1 MGDGERPTEI
11 VGCVVDLPDSPTST
25 EIITVES
32 RHPKTCQERHP
43 SYPLGQITDERERR
57 DIRIGSLPA
66 ELQGRGIPAV
76 TTKYTPWV
84 MVENKCHKEVAKSA
98 TKSSGCGSGYTG
110 SRTRTCTWTDIQ
122 YAVPLPV
129 KSDHKKS
136 GSRSC
141 TEWVSSCR
149 RIPPPSGSGGG
160 GCNPFGPGRVLID
173 FDPEADAGEGDCGEE
188 VSCELVMADRD
199 ASKVLELVE
208 ETFHEVAL
216 AVQVMGCGALLP
228 AVPLGRD
235 VGARAVVGNELE
247 DGAGVIAAVGDGVP
261 GRLKAVKESRHGS
274 LVGGLARGEREAAR
288 QAKAVDDD
296 MDFGA
301 QPASRA
307 SDGVVRTPF
316 FPPTAC
322 RCAGC
327 ERSR

>member
-1 MGDGERPTEI
+1 MGTGERPTEI

-66 ELQGRGIPAV
+66 ELQGREIPAV

-98 TKSSGCGSGYTG
+98 TESSGCGSGYTG

-160 GCNPFGPGRVLID
+160 GCNPFGLGRVLID
-173 FDPEADAGEGDCGEE
+173 FDPEVDAGKGDCGEE
-188 VSCELVMADRD
+188 VSCELVIAGRD
-199 ASKVLELVE
+199 ASEVFEPVE
-208 ETFHEVAL
+208 ETFNEVAL
-216 AVQVMGCGALLP
+216 
-228 AVPLGRD
+228 GRN
-235 VGARAVVGNELE
+235 VGARAM
-247 DGAGVIAAVGDGVP
+247 VGDGVP
-261 GRLKAVKESRHGS
+261 GRLKAVKEGGHGN

-288 QAKAVDDD
+288 QAAAVDDN

-307 SDGVVRTPF
+307 SDDVIRTPF
-316 FPPTAC
+316 FPPAAC